1 MVPSSRLRAIVS
13 AALMGL
19 ASMLH
24 VSPASAR
31 LRDADL
37 CEEAARRAA
46 RATGVP
52 QEVLMA
58 ITLTETGRR
67 TGGGPMRPWPWAVN
81 VAGQGHWFPS
91 RAEAEQFVA
100 SVLDQGRGNFDVGCF
115 QLNNRWHA
123 ENFASMHDMFDPDA
137 NALYAARYL
146 QDLRGLSDDWSSAAG
161 AYHSATPELA
171 RRYRSRFEMLLA
183 DLPAAAAEGVVA
195 RVNAFPLFRAG
206 DVRSTG
212 SLVPLD
218 APARPLFG
226 D

>member
-1 MVPSSRLRAIVS
+1 M
-13 AALMGL
+13 
-19 ASMLH
+19 
-24 VSPASAR
+24 
-31 LRDADL
+31 
-37 CEEAARRAA
+37 
-46 RATGVP
+46 
-52 QEVLMA
+52 
-58 ITLTETGRR
+58 
-67 TGGGPMRPWPWAVN
+67 
-81 VAGQGHWFPS
+81 
-91 RAEAEQFVA
+91 A

-123 ENFASMHDMFDPDA
+123 ANFASMHDMFDPDA

-146 QDLRGLSDDWSSAAG
+146 QDLRGPSDDWSSAAG

-183 DLPAAAAEGVVA
+183 DLPTAAAEGVVA
-195 RVNAFPLFRAG
+195 RVNVFPLFRAG

-226 D
+226 E